1 MADGEGV
8 AVGGDRKPGVEIE
21 LWLENYH
28 PVRVLSLLNP
38 TRCLWAR
45 ASWARDLRKEV

>member
-38 TRCLWAR
+38 TR
-45 ASWARDLRKEV
+45 